1 MFGGSGTDDYII
13 AVQAADTMARQ
24 MKQDVAILTGFRV
37 VLLINNDEPPLE
49 IFRFVDYQG
58 EARWIQ

>member
-1 MFGGSGTDDYII
+1 MFGGSDTDDYII
-13 AVQAADTMARQ
+13 AVQAADTMARR

-49 IFRFVDYQG
+49 IFRFVNYRGDPSWKQ
-58 EARWIQ
+58 